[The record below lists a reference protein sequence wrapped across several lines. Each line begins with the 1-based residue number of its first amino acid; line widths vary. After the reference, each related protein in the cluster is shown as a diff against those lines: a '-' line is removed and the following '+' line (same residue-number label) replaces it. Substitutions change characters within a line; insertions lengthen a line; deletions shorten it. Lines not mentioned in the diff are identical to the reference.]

1 VIALLQTGGN
11 IGLGS
16 VNIPGEL
23 FHIGD
28 GNMLLEGG
36 GEVAQNLNVT
46 LVPLGKIQ
54 VYKQVQVY
62 LQILYFKLV
71 E

>member
-1 VIALLQTGGN
+1 LQTGGN

-36 GEVAQNLNVT
+36 GEVAQKFKRDFST
-46 LVPLGKIQ
+46 TGKIQ

-62 LQILYFKLV
+62 LQIYISNW
-71 E
+71 

>member
-1 VIALLQTGGN
+1 VIAQTGGN

-46 LVPLGKIQ
+46 LVPLGKFRCTNRFRYI
-54 VYKQVQVY
+54 YKSY
-62 LQILYFKLV
+62 ISNW
-71 E
+71 